1 MYLVIYKDCVLF
13 KASTKI
19 AAVQFINDYAEKRK
33 WEFWQQISSFGRSQY
48 IFYDAVDYYSLIIIS
63 IK

>member
-19 AAVQFINDYAEKRK
+19 AAAQFISDYAEKRN

-48 IFYDAVDYYSLIIIS
+48 IFMMLLTIIP
-63 IK
+63 